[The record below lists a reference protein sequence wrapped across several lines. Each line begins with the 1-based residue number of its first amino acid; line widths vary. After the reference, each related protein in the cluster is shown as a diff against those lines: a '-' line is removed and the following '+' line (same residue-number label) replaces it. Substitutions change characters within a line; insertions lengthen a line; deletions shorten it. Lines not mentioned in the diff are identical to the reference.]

1 MADELPKDR
10 LERFR
15 TFFNQS
21 KKTSELWRVD
31 AKEDYSFVEGYG
43 QWEQKQKKN

>member
-1 MADELPKDR
+1 MAEQNIFQGELPKDR

-15 TFFNQS
+15 FFFHQS

-43 QWEQKQKKN
+43 Q